1 MLVRANGTRDSL
13 HEGGPGLGLFE
24 VGGVRGRAARSSG
37 AGDTLVAY
45 SDGVSEAWPTQE
57 EADAHLMNLVRT
69 YAAVPVAVLR
79 HQILAAVDRR
89 HGGQRRDDCTVVVLR
104 WSPARRPQNGDHR

>member
-1 MLVRANGTRDSL
+1 MS
-13 HEGGPGLGLFE
+13 
-24 VGGVRGRAARSSG
+24 
-37 AGDTLVAY
+37 
-45 SDGVSEAWPTQE
+45 
-57 EADAHLMNLVRT
+57 LVRT
-69 YAAVPVAVLR
+69 YSAVPVAVLR